1 MTKEQNIFP
10 RMTAKGQ
17 SLESEREKEI
27 TREREKG
34 GWVRTKRRK
43 CKALIFPLYFLIK
56 EILRLLQVTH

>member
-1 MTKEQNIFP
+1 
-10 RMTAKGQ
+10 MTAKGQ

-34 GWVRTKRRK
+34 GGGGDKKRK

-56 EILRLLQVTH
+56 EILRLLKVTH